1 MQQAGYGR
9 LTAALLAAVGLHA
22 LLFVL
27 LPTWSLPL
35 FGQAPG
41 GLAVELLP
49 STSAPQPSSPA
60 SDVSAMS
67 AQPYSKGQASHH
79 PVGAHAVDKA
89 VSSVSPTS
97 ARFLQSD
104 MTLAYEPP
112 ETRRMPAE
120 REHEDGKVA
129 ESVSIAVATGKVEA
143 NSKAVQTASLPDAV
157 RQRILAHVHYP
168 RQARRFGWQGRVEFR
183 LRVAEQGIHD
193 IVLLVS
199 TGHALLD
206 RAARQGIEQ
215 AGRVPLV
222 NGSYLLPVE
231 FRLQ

>member
-1 MQQAGYGR
+1 MQQARYGR

-35 FGQAPG
+35 FGQVPG

-49 STSAPQPSSPA
+49 DTSTPQPSSPA
-60 SDVSAMS
+60 SVVSPMPARPHS
-67 AQPYSKGQASHH
+67 EGQTSHH

-89 VSSVSPTS
+89 ASSVSPTS
-97 ARFLQSD
+97 TRLLQSD
-104 MTLAYEPP
+104 MSLAYEPP

-120 REHEDGKVA
+120 RENEGGEAA
-129 ESVSIAVATGKVEA
+129 ESASIAVANGKAESNSEA
-143 NSKAVQTASLPDAV
+143 AQTASLPDAV

-183 LRVAEQGIHD
+183 LQVAEQGIHD
-193 IVLLVS
+193 IVLLAS
-199 TGHALLD
+199 SGHTLLD
-206 RAARQGIEQ
+206 SAARQGIEQ
-215 AGRVPLV
+215 IGRIPLV